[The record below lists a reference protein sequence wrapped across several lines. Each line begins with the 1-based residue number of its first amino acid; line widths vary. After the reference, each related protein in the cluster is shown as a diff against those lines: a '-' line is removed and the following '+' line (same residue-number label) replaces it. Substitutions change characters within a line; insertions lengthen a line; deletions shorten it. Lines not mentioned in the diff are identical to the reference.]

1 MFNSPFFLVIFKF
14 YKKMMMKKSTQLF
27 LEDIGAKIPIVCGPM
42 YPGSNPELVAA
53 VSDAGG
59 FGVVQPLAL
68 TSLYGHDFREGL
80 QLIKKLTKKP
90 FGVNFTIFGGANKKY
105 HEQMKKWVEISIEE
119 GVKFFL
125 TSLGKP
131 HEIVKTAKQHGI
143 KVYHDVPNKKVALAM
158 RDAGVDGLNC
168 INWRGGG
175 QTGIQSAEKFIE
187 ELHDIGIP
195 LICAGG
201 IGNVKDFQ
209 KTLEMGYAGVQMGTR
224 FLATH
229 ECKVTESYKQA
240 IVKSKEDDIVW
251 TNKIAGNNS
260 SVIKTKDI
268 MRGGLRTGII
278 INFMLRQ
285 PKLKKY
291 ARMYL
296 MSRGVKNYS
305 KTAFDDSVQFWQAGK
320 GVGSIE
326 SITSVA
332 DVLEEFTKAIRV
344 NIQIRK

>member
-1 MFNSPFFLVIFKF
+1 MKNTTQQFLKD
-14 YKKMMMKKSTQLF
+14 T
-27 LEDIGAKIPIVCGPM
+27 GAKIPIVCGPM

-53 VSDAGG
+53 VSEAGG
-59 FGVVQPLAL
+59 FGVIQPVAL

-80 QLIKKLTKKP
+80 QLIKKLTKNP

-105 HEQMKKWVEISIEE
+105 HDQMQKWMEISIEE

-131 HEIVKTAKQHGI
+131 HAIVKIANQHGI
-143 KVYHDVPNKKVALAM
+143 KVYHDVPNKKVALEV
-158 RDAGVDGLNC
+158 RDAGVDGINC

-175 QTGIQSAEKFIE
+175 QTGIQSAEQFME

-195 LICAGG
+195 LVCAGG
-201 IGNVKDFQ
+201 IGSTSDFQ
-209 KTLEMGYAGVQMGTR
+209 KVLGMGYAGAQLGTR

-229 ECKVTESYKQA
+229 ECKVTNSYKQA
-240 IVKSKEDDIVW
+240 IVDSSEEDIVW

-268 MRGGLRTGII
+268 MRGGLRTGPI
-278 INFMLRQ
+278 INFMLRNR
-285 PKLKKY
+285 KLKKY

-296 MSRGVKNYS
+296 MSKGLKNYS
-305 KTAFDDSVQFWQAGK
+305 RTAFDDSVQFWQAGK
-320 GVGSIE
+320 GVDNIKSVE
-326 SITSVA
+326 SVA
-332 DVLEEFTKAIRV
+332 EVVKGFASAIPV
-344 NIQIRK
+344 SKD

>member
-1 MFNSPFFLVIFKF
+1 MQKLTQKFLND
-14 YKKMMMKKSTQLF
+14 T
-27 LEDIGAKIPIVCGPM
+27 GAKIPIVCGPM

-53 VSDAGG
+53 VSNAGG

-68 TSLYGHDFREGL
+68 TYLYGHDFRKGL
-80 QLIKKLTKKP
+80 QLIKNITKKP

-105 HEQMKKWVEISIEE
+105 HEQMKKWMEISIEE
-119 GVKFFL
+119 GIKFFL

-131 HEIVKTAKQHGI
+131 NEIVKKAKQHGI
-143 KVYHDVPNKKVALAM
+143 RVYHDVPNKKVALAM

-201 IGNVKDFQ
+201 IGNAKDFH
-209 KTLEMGYAGVQMGTR
+209 KALEMGYAGIQMGTR

-229 ECKVTESYKQA
+229 ECKVTQSYKKA
-240 IVKSKEDDIVW
+240 IINSSEQDIVW

-260 SVIKTKDI
+260 SVIKTKDV
-268 MRGGLRTGII
+268 MRGGLETGPI
-278 INFMLRQ
+278 INFMLRR

-291 ARMYL
+291 ARMFL
-296 MSRGVKNYS
+296 MSKGVKNYS

-320 GVGSIE
+320 GVGNIKT
-326 SITSVA
+326 IKSVA
-332 DVLEEFTKAIRV
+332 DVIEEFK
-344 NIQIRK
+344 K

>member
-1 MFNSPFFLVIFKF
+1 
-14 YKKMMMKKSTQLF
+14 MKKSTQKF
-27 LEDIGAKIPIVCGPM
+27 LKDIGVKIPIVCGPM

-80 QLIKKLTKKP
+80 KLIKNLTNKP

-105 HEQMKKWVEISIEE
+105 HEQMKKWMEISIEE
-119 GVKFFL
+119 GIKFFL

-131 HEIVKTAKQHGI
+131 HEIVKIAKQHDI
-143 KVYHDVPNKKVALAM
+143 KVYHDVPNKKIALAM

-175 QTGIQSAEKFIE
+175 QTGVQSAEKFMN
-187 ELHDIGIP
+187 ELHDIDIP

-201 IGNVKDFQ
+201 IGDREDYQ
-209 KTLEMGYAGVQMGTR
+209 KALEIGYAGVQMGTR
-224 FLATH
+224 FLATY
-229 ECKVTESYKQA
+229 ECKITESYKSA
-240 IVKSKEDDIVW
+240 IVKSTEKDIVW

-268 MRGGLRTGII
+268 MKGGLRTGPI
-278 INFMLRQ
+278 INFMLRR

-296 MSRGVKNYS
+296 MSQGVKNYNR
-305 KTAFDDSVQFWQAGK
+305 TAFDDSVQFWQAGK
-320 GVGSIE
+320 GVGNIRSVE
-326 SITSVA
+326 SVL
-332 DVLEEFTKAIRV
+332 DVLKRFSIKKA
-344 NIQIRK
+344 

>member
-1 MFNSPFFLVIFKF
+1 M
-14 YKKMMMKKSTQLF
+14 KSTTQQF
-27 LEDIGAKIPIVCGPM
+27 LQDTGAEIPVICGPM

-53 VSDAGG
+53 VSEAGG
-59 FGVVQPLAL
+59 FGVVQPVTL
-68 TSLYGHDFREGL
+68 THLYGHDFREGL
-80 QLIKKLTKKP
+80 QLIKKLTSKP

-105 HEQMKKWVEISIEE
+105 HEQMKTWMEIAIEE
-119 GVKFFL
+119 EVKFFL

-131 HEIVKTAKQHGI
+131 DEVVKRAKEHHI

-158 RDAGVDGLNC
+158 RDAGVDGINC

-175 QTGIQSAEKFIE
+175 QTGAQAAEQFVE

-201 IGNVKDFQ
+201 IGNAEDYKKALD
-209 KTLEMGYAGVQMGTR
+209 MGYAGVQMGTR

-229 ECKVTESYKQA
+229 ECQVTDSYKQA
-240 IVKSKEDDIVW
+240 IVDSTEADIVW

-260 SVIKTKDI
+260 SMIRTDDI
-268 MRGGLRTGII
+268 MKGGLRTGPV
-278 INFMLRQ
+278 INFMLKR

-296 MSRGVKNYS
+296 MSSGLKNYN
-305 KTAFDDSVQFWQAGK
+305 KTAFDDRVKYWQAGK
-320 GVGSIE
+320 GVGNIQSIE
-326 SITSVA
+326 SVA
-332 DVLEEFTKAIRV
+332 DVMQEFAHVKW
-344 NIQIRK
+344 

>member
-1 MFNSPFFLVIFKF
+1 
-14 YKKMMMKKSTQLF
+14 MKKSTQKF
-27 LEDIGAKIPIVCGPM
+27 LKDIGVKIPIVCGPM

-80 QLIKKLTKKP
+80 KLIKNLTNKP

-105 HEQMKKWVEISIEE
+105 HEQMKKWMEISIEE
-119 GVKFFL
+119 GIKFFL

-131 HEIVKTAKQHGI
+131 HEIVKIAKQHDI
-143 KVYHDVPNKKVALAM
+143 KVYHDVPNKKIALAM

-175 QTGIQSAEKFIE
+175 QTGVQSAEKFMN
-187 ELHDIGIP
+187 ELHDIDIP

-201 IGNVKDFQ
+201 IGDREDYQ
-209 KTLEMGYAGVQMGTR
+209 KALEIGYAGVQMGTR
-224 FLATH
+224 FLATY
-229 ECKVTESYKQA
+229 ECKITESYKSA
-240 IVKSKEDDIVW
+240 IVKSTEKDIVW

-268 MRGGLRTGII
+268 MKGGLRTGPI
-278 INFMLRQ
+278 INFMLRR

-296 MSRGVKNYS
+296 MSQGVKNYNR
-305 KTAFDDSVQFWQAGK
+305 TAFDDSVQFWQAGK
-320 GVGSIE
+320 GVGNIRSVE
-326 SITSVA
+326 SVL
-332 DVLEEFTKAIRV
+332 DVLKGFSIKKA
-344 NIQIRK
+344 

>member
-1 MFNSPFFLVIFKF
+1 MKNTTQQFLKD
-14 YKKMMMKKSTQLF
+14 T
-27 LEDIGAKIPIVCGPM
+27 GAKIPIVCGPM

-53 VSDAGG
+53 VSEAGG
-59 FGVVQPLAL
+59 FGVIQPVAL

-80 QLIKKLTKKP
+80 QLIKKLTNNP

-105 HEQMKKWVEISIEE
+105 HDQMQKWMEISIEE

-131 HEIVKTAKQHGI
+131 HAIVKIANQHGI
-143 KVYHDVPNKKVALAM
+143 KVYHDVPNKKVALEVLE
-158 RDAGVDGLNC
+158 AGVDGINC

-175 QTGIQSAEKFIE
+175 QTGIQSAEQFME

-195 LICAGG
+195 LVCAGG
-201 IGNVKDFQ
+201 IGSTSDFQ
-209 KTLEMGYAGVQMGTR
+209 KVLDMGYAGAQLGTR

-229 ECKVTESYKQA
+229 ECKVTNSYKQA
-240 IVKSKEDDIVW
+240 IVDSSEEDIVW

-268 MRGGLRTGII
+268 MRGGLRTGPI
-278 INFMLRQ
+278 INFMLRNR
-285 PKLKKY
+285 KLKKY

-296 MSRGVKNYS
+296 MSKGLKNYS
-305 KTAFDDSVQFWQAGK
+305 RTAFDDSVQFWQAGK
-320 GVGSIE
+320 GVDNIKSVE
-326 SITSVA
+326 SVA
-332 DVLEEFTKAIRV
+332 EVVKDFASAIPV
-344 NIQIRK
+344 SKD

>member
-1 MFNSPFFLVIFKF
+1 M
-14 YKKMMMKKSTQLF
+14 KSTTQQF
-27 LEDIGAKIPIVCGPM
+27 LQDTGAEIPVICGPM

-53 VSDAGG
+53 VSEAGG
-59 FGVVQPLAL
+59 FGVVQPVTL
-68 TSLYGHDFREGL
+68 THLYGHDFREGL
-80 QLIKKLTKKP
+80 QLIKKLTSKP

-105 HEQMKKWVEISIEE
+105 HEQMKTWMEIAIEE
-119 GVKFFL
+119 EVKFFL

-131 HEIVKTAKQHGI
+131 HEVVKRAKEHHI

-158 RDAGVDGLNC
+158 RDAGVDGINC

-175 QTGIQSAEKFIE
+175 QTGAQAAEQFVA

-201 IGNVKDFQ
+201 IGNAEDYKKALD
-209 KTLEMGYAGVQMGTR
+209 MGYAGVQMGTR

-229 ECKVTESYKQA
+229 ECQVTDSYKQA
-240 IVKSKEDDIVW
+240 IVDSTEADIVW

-260 SVIKTKDI
+260 SMIRTDDI
-268 MRGGLRTGII
+268 MKGGLRTGPV
-278 INFMLRQ
+278 INFMLKR

-296 MSRGVKNYS
+296 MSSGLKNYN
-305 KTAFDDSVQFWQAGK
+305 KTAFDDRVKYWQAGK
-320 GVGSIE
+320 GVGNIQSIE
-326 SITSVA
+326 SVA
-332 DVLEEFTKAIRV
+332 DVMQEFAHVKW
-344 NIQIRK
+344 

>member
-1 MFNSPFFLVIFKF
+1 MKPTTQQFLQD
-14 YKKMMMKKSTQLF
+14 T
-27 LEDIGAKIPIVCGPM
+27 GAKVPIICGPM
-42 YPGSNPELVAA
+42 YPGSNPELIAA

-59 FGVVQPLAL
+59 FGVVQPVAL

-80 QLIKKLTKKP
+80 QLIKKLTDKP
-90 FGVNFTIFGGANKKY
+90 FGVNFTIFGGANQKY
-105 HEQMKKWVEISIEE
+105 HEQMKEWMEISIEE

-131 HEIVKTAKQHGI
+131 TAIVKIAKQHGI

-158 RDAGVDGLNC
+158 RDIGVDGINC

-175 QTGIQSAEKFIE
+175 QTGIQSAEQFME

-201 IGNVKDFQ
+201 IGNADDLQ
-209 KTLEMGYAGVQMGTR
+209 KVLDMGYAGAQLGTR

-229 ECKVTESYKQA
+229 ECKVTDAYKQA
-240 IVKSKEDDIVW
+240 IVNSTEKDIVW

-260 SVIKTKDI
+260 SMIKTDDI
-268 MRGGLRTGII
+268 MKGGLRTGPII
-278 INFMLRQ
+278 SYMLTKR
-285 PKLKKY
+285 KLKKY

-296 MSRGVKNYS
+296 MNRGLKRYNRA
-305 KTAFDDSVQFWQAGK
+305 AFDDSVQFWQAGK
-320 GVGSIE
+320 GVGN
-326 SITSVA
+326 ITAVKSVKE
-332 DVLEEFTKAIRV
+332 VIEEFSMAMT
-344 NIQIRK
+344 

>member
-1 MFNSPFFLVIFKF
+1 MSNFTEQFLKD
-14 YKKMMMKKSTQLF
+14 T
-27 LEDIGAKIPIVCGPM
+27 GAEVPIVCGPM
-42 YPGSNPELVAA
+42 YPGSNPELIAA
-53 VSDAGG
+53 VSEAGA
-59 FGVVQPLAL
+59 FGVVQPVAL

-80 QLIKKLTKKP
+80 RLIKKLTSKP

-105 HEQMKKWVEISIEE
+105 HDQMKEWMQISIEE

-131 HEIVKTAKQHGI
+131 HEIVKIAKQHDI
-143 KVYHDVPNKKVALAM
+143 RVYHDVPNKKVALAM

-175 QTGIQSAEKFIE
+175 QTGIQSAEQFME

-201 IGNVKDFQ
+201 IGNTDDFQ
-209 KTLEMGYAGVQMGTR
+209 KALDMGYAGVQMGTR

-229 ECKVTESYKQA
+229 ECLVTDSYKHA
-240 IVKSKEDDIVW
+240 IVDADENDIVW

-260 SVIKTKDI
+260 SVIKTADI
-268 MRGGLRTGII
+268 MKGGLRTGPI
-278 INFMLRQ
+278 INYMLRHK
-285 PKLKKY
+285 KLKKY

-296 MSRGVKNYS
+296 MSKGVKNYS
-305 KTAFDDSVQFWQAGK
+305 RTAFDDNVQFWQAGK
-320 GVGSIE
+320 GVGSIDSVE
-326 SITSVA
+326 SVA
-332 DVLEEFTKAIRV
+332 DVVKLFQSVRV
-344 NIQIRK
+344 N

>member
-1 MFNSPFFLVIFKF
+1 MEKLSSQFLKD
-14 YKKMMMKKSTQLF
+14 T
-27 LEDIGAKIPIVCGPM
+27 GAKVPIICGPM

-53 VSDAGG
+53 VSNSGG

-68 TSLYGHDFREGL
+68 TILYGHDFRKGL
-80 QLIKKLTKKP
+80 QLIKKLTKNP

-105 HEQMKKWVEISIEE
+105 HKQMERWMEISIEE

-131 HEIVKTAKQHGI
+131 NEILKVAKQHQV

-158 RDAGVDGLNC
+158 KDVGVDGLNC

-175 QTGIQSAEKFIE
+175 QTGIQSAENFIE

-201 IGNVKDFQ
+201 ISSKEDY
-209 KTLEMGYAGVQMGTR
+209 KKALELGYAGIQMGTR

-229 ECKVTESYKQA
+229 ECKVTQSYKQA
-240 IVKSKEDDIVW
+240 IIDSSEEDIVW

-260 SVIKTKDI
+260 SVIKTKDV
-268 MRGGLRTGII
+268 MQGGLRTGPI

-285 PKLKKY
+285 SKLKRY

-296 MSRGVKNYS
+296 MSRGLKNYN

-320 GVGSIE
+320 GVGNIQSVKY
-326 SITSVA
+326 VA
-332 DVLEEFTKAIRV
+332 DIIEEFSL
-344 NIQIRK
+344 

>member
-1 MFNSPFFLVIFKF
+1 MENSTLQFLQDTGV
-14 YKKMMMKKSTQLF
+14 TT
-27 LEDIGAKIPIVCGPM
+27 PIVCGPM

-53 VSDAGG
+53 VSEAGG
-59 FGVVQPLAL
+59 FGVVQPVAL

-80 QLIKKLTKKP
+80 QLIKKLTDKP

-105 HEQMKKWVEISIEE
+105 HEQMKEWVEISIEE

-131 HEIVKTAKQHGI
+131 HEIVKIAKQNDI

-175 QTGIQSAEKFIE
+175 QTGIQSAEQFME

-195 LICAGG
+195 LVCAGG
-201 IGNVKDFQ
+201 IGDESDYKKALD
-209 KTLEMGYAGVQMGTR
+209 MGYAGVQMGTR
-224 FLATH
+224 FLATK
-229 ECKVTESYKQA
+229 ECIITDSYKQA
-240 IVKSKEDDIVW
+240 IVDSNEQDIVW
-251 TNKIAGNNS
+251 TNKVAGNNS
-260 SVIKTKDI
+260 SVIKTADV
-268 MRGGLRTGII
+268 MRGGLRTGPV
-278 INFMLRQ
+278 INYMLRR

-296 MSRGVKNYS
+296 MNKGLKNYS
-305 KTAFDDSVQFWQAGK
+305 KTAFDDNVQFWQAGK
-320 GVGSIE
+320 GVGNITSV
-326 SITSVA
+326 TSVA
-332 DVLEEFTKAIRV
+332 DVIRDYV
-344 NIQIRK
+344 MVYNQQTS

>member
-1 MFNSPFFLVIFKF
+1 
-14 YKKMMMKKSTQLF
+14 MKKSTQKF
-27 LEDIGAKIPIVCGPM
+27 LKDIGVKIPIVCGPM

-80 QLIKKLTKKP
+80 RLIKNLTNKP

-105 HEQMKKWVEISIEE
+105 HEQMKKWMEISIEE
-119 GVKFFL
+119 GIKFFL

-131 HEIVKTAKQHGI
+131 HEIIKIAQQHDI

-175 QTGIQSAEKFIE
+175 QTGVQSAEKFMN
-187 ELHDIGIP
+187 ELHDIDIP

-201 IGNVKDFQ
+201 IGNRDDYQ
-209 KTLEMGYAGVQMGTR
+209 KALEIGYAGVQMGTR
-224 FLATH
+224 FLATY
-229 ECKVTESYKQA
+229 ECKITESYKSA
-240 IVKSKEDDIVW
+240 IVKSTEKDIVW

-268 MRGGLRTGII
+268 MKGGLRTGPI
-278 INFMLRQ
+278 INFMLRR

-296 MSRGVKNYS
+296 MSQGLKNYNR
-305 KTAFDDSVQFWQAGK
+305 TAFDDSVQFWQAGK
-320 GVGSIE
+320 GVGNIRSVE
-326 SITSVA
+326 SVL
-332 DVLEEFTKAIRV
+332 DVLKGFSIKKA
-344 NIQIRK
+344 

>member
-1 MFNSPFFLVIFKF
+1 
-14 YKKMMMKKSTQLF
+14 
-27 LEDIGAKIPIVCGPM
+27 M

-59 FGVVQPLAL
+59 LGVVQPVAL

-80 QLIKKLTKKP
+80 QLIKQLTDRP

-105 HEQMKKWVEISIEE
+105 HEQMQEWMQISIEE

-131 HEIVKTAKQHGI
+131 DAVVKTAKEHGI
-143 KVYHDVPNKKVALAM
+143 VVYHDVPNKKVALAM

-175 QTGIQSAEKFIE
+175 QTGIQAAEQFME
-187 ELHDIGIP
+187 ELHDIKIP

-201 IGNVKDFQ
+201 IGNADDFKQ
-209 KTLEMGYAGVQMGTR
+209 ALELGYAGVQLGTR

-229 ECKVTESYKQA
+229 ECMITDSYKQA
-240 IVKSKEDDIVW
+240 IVDSSEDDIVW

-260 SVIKTKDI
+260 SVIKTDDI
-268 MRGGLRTGII
+268 MKGGLRTGPV
-278 INFMLRQ
+278 INYMLRK
-285 PKLKKY
+285 PSLKKY
-291 ARMYL
+291 ARMWL
-296 MSRGVKNYS
+296 MSKGIRNYS
-305 KTAFDDSVQFWQAGK
+305 KTAFSDDVKFWQAGK
-320 GVGSIE
+320 GLGNIKSVE
-326 SITSVA
+326 SVA
-332 DVLEEFTKAIRV
+332 DVLQEFKLG
-344 NIQIRK
+344 